1 MGYIYRAFNTISRKS
16 YVGLTTRTVEKRKG
30 ISNSG
35 DIVYIPFVC
44 VIILPYYDL

>member
-35 DIVYIPFVC
+35 DIVFISFIYA
-44 VIILPYYDL
+44 IISPYY